1 MRLLGF
7 NYTKVSIEKLSEK
20 AENIKIST
28 NIDIS
33 EISEVKNSML
43 KSKETVLSIKFT
55 YDIKYNPDYA
65 NVSLGGNFLLSLEP
79 KTAKKVL
86 KEWENKKIPEE
97 FKVPLFNLILKKAN
111 IKALQLED
119 ELNLP
124 LHMPMPKVGKGQ
136 KKQQNSQN
144 NK

>member
-1 MRLLGF
+1 MKLLGF

-20 AENIKIST
+20 AENVKIST

-43 KSKETVLSIKFT
+43 KSKETVLSVKFT
-55 YDIKYNPDYA
+55 YDVKYNPDYA
-65 NVSLGGNFLLSLEP
+65 QVSLGGNFLLSLEP

-86 KEWENKKIPEE
+86 KDWENKQMPEE

-111 IKALQLED
+111 IKALELED

-136 KKQQNSQN
+136 KKQQNQN

>member
-1 MRLLGF
+1 MKLLGF
-7 NYTKVSIEKLSEK
+7 NYTKISIEKLSEK
-20 AENIKIST
+20 TENLKIST

-43 KSKETVLSIKFT
+43 KSKETVLSVKFT
-55 YDIKYNPDYA
+55 YDVNYNPDYA
-65 NVSLGGNFLLSLEP
+65 KVSLGGNFLLSLEP
-79 KTAKKVL
+79 KTAKNVL
-86 KEWENKKIPEE
+86 KEWENKKMPEE

-111 IKALQLED
+111 IKALELED

-124 LHMPMPKVGKGQ
+124 LHMPMPKVGKQGQ
-136 KKQQNSQN
+136 KKQQN